1 MYKRALS
8 AAMIAVT
15 FSMFTPLAH
24 ARQCADVT
32 MRNSV
37 TVDGQELVLNG
48 MGVREATVF
57 NVNVYVAGLYVAE
70 RSNDA
75 TAILDADTPKQLIMH
90 MVRTVSRDD
99 MNDAFRNSLDRME
112 GDFSRQV
119 GQIRGWLPEE
129 ISDGTRIVITFHAD
143 HVDFRIRGGQ
153 GGRLEGAEFSRAFL
167 SIWIGSRPPNRGL
180 KRGLLGG
187 RCSG

>member
-57 NVNVYVAGLYVAE
+57 NVNVYVAGLYLVE
-70 RSNDA
+70 RSRDA
-75 TAILDADTPKQLIMH
+75 NAILNSDTPKRIVMH

-112 GDFSRQV
+112 GDYSSQIRQL
-119 GQIRGWLPEE
+119 RGWLPEE
-129 ISDGTRIVITFHAD
+129 ITEGTRITITFFND
-143 HVDFRIRGGQ
+143 RVDFRIRGGRGGVMQ
-153 GGRLEGAEFSRAFL
+153 GEDFSRAFL
-167 SIWIGSRPPNRGL
+167 SIWIGPNPPNRGL
-180 KRGLLGG
+180 KRGMLGG
-187 RCSG
+187 PCDG